1 MVHVEMGPKLDT
13 FHDFTI
19 RLDSFLY
26 LKMAKS

>member
-1 MVHVEMGPKLDT
+1 MVQVEMGPRLGT
-13 FHDFTI
+13 FHHFTI